1 MHLVIFLQVVI
12 FFSELRI
19 RNCFGEAL
27 IRNVPNSYEANAM
40 IHRYRISM
48 HANEQ
53 IERRQIDISQ
63 IDHVLKLPDFIH
75 IESDCVHVYQMVIHE
90 GETTYLLRVF
100 VNICK
105 TPALVITAYKTSKLS
120 KYENYIR

>member
-1 MHLVIFLQVVI
+1 MDERVVI
-12 FFSELRI
+12 FSELRV
-19 RNCFGEAL
+19 RNYFGATL

-48 HANEQ
+48 HAKEQ
-53 IERRQIDISQ
+53 VERRQIDESN

-75 IESDCVHVYQMVIHE
+75 IESDCVHVYQMVLHE
-90 GETTYLLRVF
+90 GETNYLLRVF